1 MPKKQIETKT
11 NNLPLSGIRV
21 LDFCQMWAGPHATE
35 WLSVMGA
42 EVIKVETSIRIDYMR
57 TVGAPPGKA
66 GTSPNVGSAFASL
79 NWGKKSIA
87 LNMTTPRA
95 RELAKKLIAICDVV
109 AENFGGGVL
118 ERWGLSFNEMKKIKP
133 DIIYYAGSGYGR
145 SGPYVE
151 RPAYAEIVDA
161 FTGATFSNGY
171 SGDEPNVIGVSPW
184 TDGAQA
190 IHGAVAML
198 TALYHHQSIGE
209 GQYIDAAMIEGH
221 ANFLGE
227 MVMGNILNGSTGERV
242 GNRDAIMAPHNS
254 YPCKQTGEED
264 EWTALAVANQNE
276 WEILCNLMGNPDW
289 TKKPKFSDELS
300 RWENQEEIDKYIGEW
315 TRNYG
320 SYELAEILQKAGIA
334 ATPSFS
340 TRQLTH
346 DAHINSRG
354 FFRDANHAVIGH
366 KVLASL
372 PVKFNDYAEGNYTTP
387 PLLGEHND
395 YVFGGLLGFSK
406 EEIRRLTEEKVLI

>member
-1 MPKKQIETKT
+1 MQK
-11 NNLPLSGIRV
+11 LPLEGIRV

-57 TVGAPPGKA
+57 TVGAPPGMA
-66 GTSPNVGSAFASL
+66 GTGPNVGSAFASL
-79 NWGKKSIA
+79 NWGKKSISV
-87 LNMTTPRA
+87 NMTTLKGQ
-95 RELAKKLIAICDVV
+95 ELAKKLIKVCDVV

-118 ERWGLSFNEMKKIKP
+118 ERWGLGYEDMKKIKP

-145 SGPYVE
+145 SGPHRE

-171 SGDEPNVIGVSPW
+171 PGGEPNVIGVSPW

-198 TALYHHQSIGE
+198 TALYHHQNTGE

-227 MVMGNILNGSTGERV
+227 MVMGYIINGSIGERM
-242 GNRDAIMAPHNS
+242 GNRDASMAPHGC
-254 YPCKQTGEED
+254 YPCKTTKDED
-264 EWTALAVANQNE
+264 EWIALAVASQKE
-276 WEILCNLMGNPDW
+276 WESLCRLMGKPDW
-289 TKKPKFSDELS
+289 TNKAEFNDELS
-300 RWENQEEIDKYIGEW
+300 RWENQEELDKYLAGW
-315 TRNYG
+315 TRQYG
-320 SYELAEILQKAGIA
+320 AYELTELLQKVGIA

-340 TRQLTH
+340 TKQLTH
-346 DAHINSRG
+346 DKHLEARG
-354 FFRDANHAVIGH
+354 FFKKPNHAILGN
-366 KVLASL
+366 KVLAGL
-372 PVKFNDYAEGNYTTP
+372 PIRFSDYSEVNYATP

-395 YVFGGLLGFSK
+395 YVFGKLLGLSK
-406 EEIRRLTEEKVLI
+406 EEIRQLTEEKVLG

>member
-1 MPKKQIETKT
+1 MNK
-11 NNLPLSGIRV
+11 LPLEGIRV

-42 EVIKVETSIRIDYMR
+42 EVIKVETGVRIDYMR
-57 TVGAPPGKA
+57 TVGAPPGLA
-66 GTSPNVGSAFASL
+66 GTGPNVGSAFASL

-87 LNMTTPRA
+87 LNMTTPKA
-95 RELAKKLIAICDVV
+95 RELAKKLIKICDVV

-118 ERWGLSFNEMKKIKP
+118 DRWGLSYAEMKAFKP

-145 SGPYVE
+145 SGPHKE

-161 FTGATFSNGY
+161 FTGATSTNGY
-171 SGDEPNVIGVSPW
+171 PGGEPNVIGVSPW

-198 TALYHHQSIGE
+198 TALYHHMNTGE

-227 MVMGNILNGSTGERV
+227 MVMGCIINGSVGEPV
-242 GNRDAIMAPHNS
+242 GNRDAIMAPHGC
-254 YPCKQTGEED
+254 YPCKTTGDED
-264 EWTALAVANQNE
+264 EWIALAVAGRKE
-276 WEILCNLMGNPDW
+276 WESLLRLMGNPDW
-289 TKKPKFSDELS
+289 TNKGEFSDELS
-300 RWENQEEIDKYIGEW
+300 RWENQEELDEYLSGW
-315 TRNYG
+315 TRQYG
-320 SYELAEILQKAGIA
+320 AYELTAMLQKAGIA

-346 DAHINSRG
+346 DKHIQARG
-354 FFRDANHAVIGH
+354 FLKNPDHAILGD
-366 KVLASL
+366 KVLAGL
-372 PVKFNDYAEGNYTTP
+372 PINFSDHAEGNYRTP

-395 YVFGGLLGFSK
+395 YVFGDLLGLSK
-406 EEIRRLTEEKVLI
+406 EEIRQLTGEKVLG